1 MSAEKLSISL
11 SQSLVQFVE
20 QYKLE
25 HDCKS
30 RSQVIETA
38 LQLLQTQE
46 LEKAYAEAAKEVD
59 LDWDLTIADGLSDET
74 W

>member
-1 MSAEKLSISL
+1 MSISL

-25 HDCKS
+25 HDYKS

-59 LDWDLTIADGLSDET
+59 LGWDITIADGLSDET

>member
-11 SQSLVQFVE
+11 SRSLVQFVE
-20 QYKLE
+20 QYKLT
-25 HDCKS
+25 HDYKS

-38 LQLLQTQE
+38 LQLLQDQE
-46 LEKAYAEAAKEVD
+46 LEKAYAEASKEID
-59 LDWDLTIADGLSDET
+59 PDWDITIADGLSDET